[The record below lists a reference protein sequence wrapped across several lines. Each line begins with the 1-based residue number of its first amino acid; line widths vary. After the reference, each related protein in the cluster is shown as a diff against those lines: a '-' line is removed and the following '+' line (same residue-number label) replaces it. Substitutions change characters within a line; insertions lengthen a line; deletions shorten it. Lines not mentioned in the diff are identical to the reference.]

1 MNNSKNA
8 DIGISRYRFYVP
20 QLSGG
25 ECSLPLSEAHH
36 ALHVLRLRI
45 GAKIELFDGKGNSA
59 AAEVTQTTRSDVFV
73 LADAPQLQ
81 PLPNPR
87 VHLAFAVPK
96 GKRLDW
102 LLEKTTELAA
112 TSLQPVTF
120 GRSVAGGKLSPS
132 KLQRWESQCI
142 SAAKQSG
149 VDYLPET
156 KPLIALPDFL
166 AVSRSTAT
174 GHPQLFGDLDIQT
187 PPIGE
192 VLRDNFFDD
201 ITLLIGP
208 EGGFT
213 SDERQSIMAAGLLPA
228 RLGKTTLR
236 IETAAIALLSVIRA
250 THDCL

>member
-1 MNNSKNA
+1 MDKNKNSF
-8 DIGISRYRFYVP
+8 IGTNRYRFYVP
-20 QLSGG
+20 QINGG
-25 ECSLPLSEAHH
+25 ECSLPSSEAHH
-36 ALHVLRLRI
+36 ALHVLRLKI
-45 GAKIELFDGKGNSA
+45 GAKVELFDGKGNSST
-59 AAEVTQTTRSDVFV
+59 AEVIHTSRVDVLV
-73 LADAPQLQ
+73 TADAPKSE
-81 PLPNPR
+81 PLPNPG

-120 GRSVAGGKLSPS
+120 SRSVAGGELTPS

-149 VDYLPET
+149 VNHLPEI
-156 KPLIALPDFL
+156 KPLITLKNFL
-166 AVSRSTAT
+166 SAPTTV
-174 GHPQLFGDLDIQT
+174 GHLQLFGDLGDLT

-192 VLRDNFFDD
+192 ILRNNIFDSV
-201 ITLLIGP
+201 TLLIGP

-213 SDERQSIMAAGLLPA
+213 PDERQSIVDAGILPV

-236 IETAAIALLSVIRA
+236 IETATIALLSVIRA
-250 THDCL
+250 RVS